1 MNVTV
6 NREGNDATLKITVP
20 AADVAKGYKSAVQRI
35 ASQVKIPGF
44 RPGKAPR
51 NVIEMHYG
59 KEAVK
64 EEAFNVVV
72 NRAYQTALTQEK
84 LMPVSDPSVNDEK
97 AAFDSFEEGKDLNLE
112 IKVTLKP
119 EPELGEY
126 KGLHVDKKEAAVSDE
141 DVDKAL
147 DELRN
152 RGAKMVDTA
161 DDTVIEKGDF
171 AVIDFAGTVDGE
183 PFSGGEGKGY
193 PLEVGSGS
201 FIPGFEDQ
209 LIGLK
214 KGDDTNV
221 DVTFPEEYFVK
232 ELAGKEAVFKV
243 HIQGVKHRELPE
255 LNDGFISQYTKY
267 KTVAEAKEDYK
278 KQMQEAAEADAQTRY
293 ENDLLDLAVK
303 NAKLDVPA
311 VMVEDRI
318 SQMIEQIRLNLEA
331 RKMNLQQY
339 LQYTGMDMAKLRE
352 AQRADAERNV
362 RMDLVLD
369 QIAKAEDLQVDM
381 KDVDAE
387 MQAIAD
393 QNGARL
399 EDVKTII
406 RKNNNMGLLLANILR
421 RKAAHVVLDNA
432 K

>member
-1 MNVTV
+1 MKIGKLCNQASKPERYIREDFSMNVTV

-126 KGLHVDKKEAAVSDE
+126 KGLHVDKKDAAVSDE

-161 DDTVIEKGDF
+161 DDTIIEK
-171 AVIDFAGTVDGE
+171 AISPSST
-183 PFSGGEGKGY
+183 
-193 PLEVGSGS
+193 
-201 FIPGFEDQ
+201 
-209 LIGLK
+209 
-214 KGDDTNV
+214 
-221 DVTFPEEYFVK
+221 
-232 ELAGKEAVFKV
+232 
-243 HIQGVKHRELPE
+243 LPARWTG
-255 LNDGFISQYTKY
+255 NRS
-267 KTVAEAKEDYK
+267 
-278 KQMQEAAEADAQTRY
+278 AA
-293 ENDLLDLAVK
+293 
-303 NAKLDVPA
+303 
-311 VMVEDRI
+311 
-318 SQMIEQIRLNLEA
+318 
-331 RKMNLQQY
+331 
-339 LQYTGMDMAKLRE
+339 
-352 AQRADAERNV
+352 
-362 RMDLVLD
+362 
-369 QIAKAEDLQVDM
+369 AKA
-381 KDVDAE
+381 K
-387 MQAIAD
+387 AILWKSAP
-393 QNGARL
+393 APSSPAS
-399 EDVKTII
+399 KIS
-406 RKNNNMGLLLANILR
+406 
-421 RKAAHVVLDNA
+421 
-432 K
+432 